1 MSEIGKTVGQL
12 LVNNLSITI
21 IVILWV
27 LGGLFKITKK
37 EINPLGWL
45 SGKIGKAITKDV
57 SKDISNLRTESGEQ
71 FKKIERDRASKVEE
85 LKSDYNEKI
94 AALRTDLD
102 DFETRTSKDICEMKD
117 GTASNCE
124 ILKKR
129 LDEMEAS
136 HQKSND
142 MQTVQTIRSHIL
154 DFANSCFNKR
164 KHTKQEFENIIDENS
179 KYEELVEKY
188 GIKNNVYK
196 EDYEF
201 ILKVYHKCQE
211 EGSFLKEGD

>member
-1 MSEIGKTVGQL
+1 MNKMDLGKTVGQL

-21 IVILWV
+21 IVILWIIGRF
-27 LGGLFKITKK
+27 LSLFSIKKK
-37 EINPLGWL
+37 EINPLAWL
-45 SGKIGKAITKDV
+45 TGKIGKAITKDV
-57 SKDISNLRTESGEQ
+57 QKDVSDLRNDTQ
-71 FKKIERDRASKVEE
+71 
-85 LKSDYNEKI
+85 
-94 AALRTDLD
+94 ALRTDLD
-102 DFETRTSKDICEMKD
+102 DFEKKTIKDIGEIKT
-117 GTASNCE
+117 GTVKNCE
-124 ILKKR
+124 SLKTR
-129 LDEMEAS
+129 LNEMEAA

-164 KHTKQEFENIIDENS
+164 KHTKREFENIIDENAQ
-179 KYEELVEKY
+179 YEDLVKKY

-196 EDYEF
+196 EDYDF

>member
-57 SKDISNLRTESGEQ
+57 RKDVSDLKSETNEQ
-71 FKKIERDRASKVEE
+71 FKKIEKDREKKIEE
-85 LKSDYNEKI
+85 LKKDYNDKI
-94 AALRTDLD
+94 LDLRTDLD
-102 DFETRTSKDICEMKD
+102 NFETRTSKDISEMKT
-117 GTASNCE
+117 GTATNCE

-129 LDEMEAS
+129 LDEMEIS
-136 HQKSND
+136 QQRSND
-142 MQTVQTIRSHIL
+142 MQTVQTIRTHIL
-154 DFANSCFNKR
+154 DFANTCFNKR
-164 KHTKQEFENIIDENS
+164 RHTKQEFENIIDENA

-196 EDYEF
+196 EDYDF
-201 ILKVYHKCQE
+201 IIKVYHKCQE